1 MVNSCIEN
9 TTIQS
14 SSSRSKNTIFVE
26 AVPNPASDHVVLKSR
41 NLNLKNSEI
50 LFTNLEGKRMD
61 VSINSRSN
69 HELKVNTSQLSNGIY
84 FIKIIETDQ
93 TFSLKVKIQH

>member
-1 MVNSCIEN
+1 
-9 TTIQS
+9 
-14 SSSRSKNTIFVE
+14 
-26 AVPNPASDHVVLKSR
+26 
-41 NLNLKNSEI
+41 
-50 LFTNLEGKRMD
+50 MD

-84 FIKIIETDQ
+84 FIKIIEADQ